1 MRVTIALVA
10 AVLVAGA
17 GVAPAA
23 EISRALVQPAL
34 DIQVSLASDTMEN
47 VVENAALVEA
57 EAARLGAPASKIVSA
72 AKQLQKTRAIGDAR
86 VAFGALSEAI
96 VAYMDTQKLSP
107 ASGVRVAFC
116 PMVLKP
122 WLQQDGPL
130 RNPYYGRAMLTC
142 GSFRK

>member
-1 MRVTIALVA
+1 MA

-17 GVAPAA
+17 GAARAA
-23 EISRALVQPAL
+23 EMPRALVQPAL
-34 DIQVSLASDTMEN
+34 DIQVSLASDTMDN
-47 VVENAALVEA
+47 VVKNAGLVEA
-57 EAARLGAPASKIVSA
+57 EASRLGAPASKIVGA
-72 AKQLQKTRAIGDAR
+72 AKQLQKTRKIEDAR

-96 VAYMDTQKLSP
+96 VAYMDTQKLTP

-122 WLQQDGPL
+122 WLQQDGPV
-130 RNPYYGRAMLTC
+130 RNPYYGSKMLTC